1 MLMPNSHAALVHEFR
16 LSLQRL
22 SPLTPKEVIDEGLQ
36 LADDLEKKENVTPEQ
51 IRQALIYIGKKEFP
65 YRKAYEELCAKDEES
80 RMQTIVLG
88 KLDAS
93 IKEKMEPVAKYG
105 VHILDYVNSSL
116 FESQL
121 NDEERSAVD
130 TAITEAHDELNRQCD
145 ERAHARKATYEELVA
160 EWTEAEKRTEMLI
173 DTLRGMADR
182 DEKWTDEI
190 LNKVRVFEE
199 GWSMIEQD
207 PTEEEVQKEIAYW
220 TEVFQES
227 SEDDSVE

>member
-1 MLMPNSHAALVHEFR
+1 MPNSHAALVHEFR
-16 LSLQRL
+16 LSLDRL
-22 SPLTPKEVIDEGLQ
+22 SPLTPKEVIEEGHR
-36 LADDLEKKENVTPEQ
+36 LADDLEAKENVSPEQ

-80 RMQTIVLG
+80 RMQTIVLK

-93 IKEKMEPVAKYG
+93 LKEKMEPVAKYG

-121 NDEERSAVD
+121 SPEEQSAVD

-145 ERAHARKATYEELVA
+145 ERAHTRKATYEELVT
-160 EWTEAEKRTEMLI
+160 EWSAAEKRTEMLI
-173 DTLRGMADR
+173 ETLRGMADR

-190 LNKVRVFEE
+190 LAKVRIFEE

-207 PTEEEVQKEIAYW
+207 PTEEDVQKEIAYW
-220 TEVFQES
+220 TDVFTEN

>member
-1 MLMPNSHAALVHEFR
+1 MPNSHAALVHEFR